1 MSRAGPWVWC
11 IFLALSIRGYLPSH
25 RPGRASMVCPW
36 STITRAVQLL
46 YTIQVRLWKAWGF
59 DELVGKALHC
69 TEHAHLVVIDKTPWF
84 PGLEST
90 AIQLVVV
97 AGIEVI
103 LDGSIRL
110 KASMIFARLI
120 NNTALAIPNVTM
132 GVRNHWP
139 LRPTYER

>member
-1 MSRAGPWVWC
+1 MSRASPWAWC
-11 IFLALSIRGYLPSH
+11 IFLALSIPGYLPSQ
-25 RPGRASMVCPW
+25 RPGWASMVCPW

-59 DELVGKALHC
+59 DELVGKALDC
-69 TEHAHLVVIDKTPWF
+69 LEHAHLVVIKTPWF

-120 NNTALAIPNVTM
+120 NNTALAIPMLPWVSE
-132 GVRNHWP
+132 NHWP